1 MVLPLLCDLCG
12 DTAMIDKLRKLV
24 AFAKLAS
31 ENAGP
36 GVTTTVVVA
45 VVVAGVVTCEL
56 VRSFVL

>member
-1 MVLPLLCDLCG
+1 
-12 DTAMIDKLRKLV
+12 MIDKLRKLV
-24 AFAKLAS
+24 ASAKLAS

-45 VVVAGVVTCEL
+45 VVVAGVVACEL